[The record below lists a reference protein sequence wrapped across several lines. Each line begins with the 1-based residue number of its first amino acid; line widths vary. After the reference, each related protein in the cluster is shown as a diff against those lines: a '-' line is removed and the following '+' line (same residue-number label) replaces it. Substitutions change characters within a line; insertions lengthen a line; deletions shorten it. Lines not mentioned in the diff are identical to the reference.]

1 MLIKMT
7 TFDKV
12 IFLTSL
18 LSIGYQDENEIGW
31 KWMVEQDIQFARY
44 ESQIHDDRVGSNCQH
59 ALECLPIQHLP
70 RE

>member
-44 ESQIHDDRVGSNCQH
+44 ESQI
-59 ALECLPIQHLP
+59 
-70 RE
+70 